1 MNDNKRKTIIT
12 YGTFDMFHI
21 GHLRLLQRAKELGD
35 TLIVAVS
42 TDEFNALKGKK
53 TLIGYEQRAEIVAN
67 IKGVDLVIP
76 ETDWEQKTEDIQ
88 KYHVDTLVMGDDWRG
103 KFDDLKSLC
112 EVVYLERTANIS
124 TTQLKKSLL
133 SFASIPREDILKAF
147 EILDILK
154 KDLT

>member
-1 MNDNKRKTIIT
+1 MKQLKTVIT

-67 IKGVDLVIP
+67 IKGVNMVIP
-76 ETDWEQKTEDIQ
+76 ETSWEQKRDDIV
-88 KYHVDTLVMGDDWRG
+88 KYQADTLVMGSDWSG
-103 KFDDLKSLC
+103 KFDDLRSLC
-112 EVVYLERTANIS
+112 EVVYLERTENIS

-133 SFASIPREDILKAF
+133 SFASIPREDILRAF

-154 KDLT
+154 KDLI